1 MEYYTTGKFAK
12 LANVSERTLRYYDK
26 IGLLKPSKTESNGY
40 RKYVKEDLRKL
51 QKIILLKKLGFPL
64 EEITIMLL
72 ESDTS
77 WIESLKMQISLVDQK
92 IRYFASLKDTMKK
105 MISIVSED
113 EMSLENTVRLLDLLS
128 EDEEI
133 VEQYHN
139 ATNLRVR
146 IQLHHLYS
154 TNPVEWFSWLR
165 GQIDFSR
172 INRLLELGC
181 GNGDL
186 WVGNRVRIQLH
197 HLYSTNPVEWF
208 SWLRGQ
214 IDFSRIN
221 RLLELGCGNGDLWVG
236 NTIDLRNR
244 EFFLS
249 DLSEGMLEDAKLRLN
264 DDFSFMQI
272 DAQNIP
278 FKRDFFDAVIANH
291 LLFYLP
297 ELDQGLE
304 EIIRVL
310 KPQGILY
317 ASTYSTNHMKEITE
331 LAQEFDPRITLSQTS
346 LPSIFGKENG
356 EEILS
361 HYFQNVERRDYADTL
376 VIDQAKP
383 IVDYIVSCHG
393 NQNEILSGRIEE
405 FYSFIKKKIDDQGSI
420 TVTKDACLFIAT
432 NKYVKLN

>member
-1 MEYYTTGKFAK
+1 MKYYTTGKFAK

-26 IGLLKPSKTESNGY
+26 IGLLSPSKKESNGY
-40 RKYVKEDLRKL
+40 RKYGMEDLRKL

-64 EEITIMLL
+64 EEIMIMLL

-77 WIESLKMQISLVDQK
+77 WIDSLNMQINLVDQK

-105 MISIVSED
+105 MISIVSEE
-113 EMSLENTVRLLDLLS
+113 EMSLENTIRLLDLLS

-139 ATNLRVR
+139 ATNLKVR

-165 GQIDFSR
+165 LQIDFSR

-186 WVGNRVRIQLH
+186 WVGNV
-197 HLYSTNPVEWF
+197 
-208 SWLRGQ
+208 
-214 IDFSRIN
+214 
-221 RLLELGCGNGDLWVG
+221 
-236 NTIDLRNR
+236 IDLRNR

-249 DLSEGMLEDAKLRLN
+249 DLSEGMLEDAKRRLN

-297 ELDQGLE
+297 ELDQGLD
-304 EIIRVL
+304 EIARIL

-317 ASTYSTNHMKEITE
+317 ASTYSRTHMKEITE
-331 LAQEFDPRITLSQTS
+331 LAQEFDSRITLSQTN

-361 HYFQNVERRDYADTL
+361 QYFQNVERRDYVDTL

-405 FYSFIKKKIDDQGSI
+405 FYSFIKQRIDDQGSI
-420 TVTKDACLFIAT
+420 TVTKEACLFIAT
-432 NKYVKLN
+432 AKYVKLN

>member
-139 ATNLRVR
+139 ATNL
-146 IQLHHLYS
+146 
-154 TNPVEWFSWLR
+154 
-165 GQIDFSR
+165 
-172 INRLLELGC
+172 
-181 GNGDL
+181 
-186 WVGNRVRIQLH
+186 RVRIQLH

>member
-40 RKYVKEDLRKL
+40 RKYAKEDLRKL

-139 ATNLRVR
+139 ATNL
-146 IQLHHLYS
+146 
-154 TNPVEWFSWLR
+154 
-165 GQIDFSR
+165 
-172 INRLLELGC
+172 
-181 GNGDL
+181 
-186 WVGNRVRIQLH
+186 RVRIQLH

>member
-40 RKYVKEDLRKL
+40 RKYAKEDLRKL

-77 WIESLKMQISLVDQK
+77 WIESLNMQISLVDQK

-139 ATNLRVR
+139 ATNL
-146 IQLHHLYS
+146 
-154 TNPVEWFSWLR
+154 
-165 GQIDFSR
+165 
-172 INRLLELGC
+172 
-181 GNGDL
+181 
-186 WVGNRVRIQLH
+186 RVRIQLH

-310 KPQGILY
+310 KLQGILY

-356 EEILS
+356 KEILS
-361 HYFQNVERRDYADTL
+361 RYFENIERRDYADTL

-420 TVTKDACLFIAT
+420 TVTKEACLFIAT

>member
-139 ATNLRVR
+139 ATNL
-146 IQLHHLYS
+146 
-154 TNPVEWFSWLR
+154 
-165 GQIDFSR
+165 
-172 INRLLELGC
+172 
-181 GNGDL
+181 
-186 WVGNRVRIQLH
+186 RVRIQLH

-420 TVTKDACLFIAT
+420 TVTKEACLFIAT

>member
-1 MEYYTTGKFAK
+1 MMEYYTTGKFAK

-40 RKYVKEDLRKL
+40 RKYAKEDLRKL

-77 WIESLKMQISLVDQK
+77 WIESLNMQINLVDQK

-186 WVGNRVRIQLH
+186 WVGNM
-197 HLYSTNPVEWF
+197 
-208 SWLRGQ
+208 
-214 IDFSRIN
+214 
-221 RLLELGCGNGDLWVG
+221 
-236 NTIDLRNR
+236 IDLRNR

-310 KPQGILY
+310 KPHGILY

-331 LAQEFDPRITLSQTS
+331 LAQEFDSRITLSQTS

-393 NQNEILSGRIEE
+393 NQNEILSGRIGE

-420 TVTKDACLFIAT
+420 TVTKEACLFIAT
-432 NKYVKLN
+432 NKCVKLN

>member
-186 WVGNRVRIQLH
+186 WVGN
-197 HLYSTNPVEWF
+197 
-208 SWLRGQ
+208 
-214 IDFSRIN
+214 
-221 RLLELGCGNGDLWVG
+221 
-236 NTIDLRNR
+236 TIDLRNR

-310 KPQGILY
+310 KPHGILY

-420 TVTKDACLFIAT
+420 TVTKEACLFIAT
-432 NKYVKLN
+432 NKCVISN

>member
-1 MEYYTTGKFAK
+1 MMEYYTTGKFAK

-40 RKYVKEDLRKL
+40 RKYAKEDLRKL

-139 ATNLRVR
+139 ATNL
-146 IQLHHLYS
+146 
-154 TNPVEWFSWLR
+154 
-165 GQIDFSR
+165 
-172 INRLLELGC
+172 
-181 GNGDL
+181 
-186 WVGNRVRIQLH
+186 RVRIQLH

>member
-139 ATNLRVR
+139 ATNL
-146 IQLHHLYS
+146 
-154 TNPVEWFSWLR
+154 
-165 GQIDFSR
+165 
-172 INRLLELGC
+172 
-181 GNGDL
+181 
-186 WVGNRVRIQLH
+186 RVRIQLH

-393 NQNEILSGRIEE
+393 NQNEIMSGRIEE

-420 TVTKDACLFIAT
+420 TVTKEACLFIAT